1 MVNPQELYPF
11 KVTCKERKELT
22 KSQGNQEGSMVMR
35 VFFVLF
41 CFVLFCFALNFLK
54 DGHDFVL
61 TKGTLDTGQETCP
74 ANRTL
79 VQMGHWGHWRG
90 ARSGQLPRWSFR
102 TASVGG

>member
-35 VFFVLF
+35 VVCLLFFF
-41 CFVLFCFALNFLK
+41 FFALNFLK
-54 DGHDFVL
+54 DGHDFL
-61 TKGTLDTGQETCP
+61 LAKGTLDTGQETSP

-90 ARSGQLPRWSFR
+90 ARSSQLARWSFR
-102 TASVGG
+102 TAPVGG